1 MDTIECLLSRKSIRN
16 FTKKEVPDDIIR
28 KLIECGINAPCGG
41 NNQCWKFIILP
52 AEIIDEMRYFVARR
66 KDLSFADFFNAP
78 TVISVFITHTQ
89 EFFNKDRY
97 RPIGNPGYATGFA
110 CVQNILL
117 AAHALGIGACWCKP
131 IPERDRII
139 REKFNIDY
147 TLVANIA
154 IGYYD
159 ESKNH
164 PKPKRK
170 NVNEYILYWDKE
182 KTNLSK

>member
-16 FTKKEVPDDIIR
+16 FTKKKVPDDIIR

-52 AEIIDEMRYFVARR
+52 AEIIDEMRCLVART
-66 KDLSFADFFNAP
+66 DFISVDFFNAP
-78 TVISVFITHTQ
+78 TVISVIITHTQ
-89 EFFNKDRY
+89 KFFNKKRY
-97 RPIGNPGYATGFA
+97 HPIENPDYATGFA

-117 AAHALGIGACWCKP
+117 AAHALGLGACWCKP

-139 REKFNIDY
+139 RKKLNNDDTI
-147 TLVANIA
+147 VANIA
-154 IGYYD
+154 IGYYE
-159 ESKNH
+159 ESKNP

-170 NVNEYILYWDKE
+170 NVNKHILYWGSE
-182 KTNLSK
+182 KTNVSR